1 MEGGNDN
8 DNQNGNNGN
17 YNYGNQNSNS
27 NSGVDLYR
35 SYWLGPMCS
44 PKDGKSIFLAAF
56 YDAGCTSY
64 AGTGVYEA
72 FNYGYSLPFESEPIV
87 TLNDCISCLVVDE
100 DNNNNNNNNN
110 NNSKFARS
118 QWMWYY
124 LWFDGI
130 KYFLYFDSRT
140 NLRSFFLF
148 CFLFPRFFCTIRFIQ
163 KFADNNNN
171 NYNNYNEDLEVS
183 ELCQQ
188 SYEMAAKCETNLASY
203 LGQYYYTDTTGC
215 NYINNILPNLE
226 AATRKITGGRSSSS
240 IGGGSGAATA
250 CAVIFAM
257 TSMLLGAYAF
267 FLYRKIHRAKINLAQ
282 AEMGIN

>member
-8 DNQNGNNGN
+8 DNQNGNGN

-27 NSGVDLYR
+27 NSGGVDLYR

-110 NNSKFARS
+110 SKFAHVRNVLLHHFIIS
-118 QWMWYY
+118 
-124 LWFDGI
+124 
-130 KYFLYFDSRT
+130 
-140 NLRSFFLF
+140 NL
-148 CFLFPRFFCTIRFIQ
+148 T
-163 KFADNNNN
+163 
-171 NYNNYNEDLEVS
+171 E
-183 ELCQQ
+183 
-188 SYEMAAKCETNLASY
+188 
-203 LGQYYYTDTTGC
+203 
-215 NYINNILPNLE
+215 
-226 AATRKITGGRSSSS
+226 
-240 IGGGSGAATA
+240 
-250 CAVIFAM
+250 
-257 TSMLLGAYAF
+257 
-267 FLYRKIHRAKINLAQ
+267 
-282 AEMGIN
+282 

>member
-118 QWMWYY
+118 Q
-124 LWFDGI
+124 
-130 KYFLYFDSRT
+130 
-140 NLRSFFLF
+140 
-148 CFLFPRFFCTIRFIQ
+148 
-163 KFADNNNN
+163 
-171 NYNNYNEDLEVS
+171 
-183 ELCQQ
+183 
-188 SYEMAAKCETNLASY
+188 
-203 LGQYYYTDTTGC
+203 
-215 NYINNILPNLE
+215 
-226 AATRKITGGRSSSS
+226 
-240 IGGGSGAATA
+240 
-250 CAVIFAM
+250 
-257 TSMLLGAYAF
+257 
-267 FLYRKIHRAKINLAQ
+267 
-282 AEMGIN
+282 